1 MAKNAPGKH
10 FRTGLSLVQAVEQF
24 ADPVFTENWFIEQRW
39 PNGAECPVCNSKD
52 LQHRANRKP
61 QPFRCNGCRYDFSVK
76 TDTVMHSSKL
86 PLKAWGLALYT
97 LVTNLKGVSSM
108 KLHRDLGVTQK
119 TAWHLAHRIRTAWK
133 HDNEPFT
140 GPVEV
145 DETYIGGKERNKHA
159 NKKLRAGR
167 GIVGKVAVVGMKDRE
182 TGHIESQVVESTDAG
197 TLQSFVRQYTQRDA
211 MVYADGHGA
220 YRGLPR
226 RHEAV
231 RHSVSEFVR
240 GMAHTNG
247 MESHW
252 ASLKRGYE
260 GVYHHMSEKHLDRY
274 VVEFEGRHND
284 RPSDTINQMGLLVR
298 GAEGKRLR
306 YADLIGPKETRNPRM
321 L

>member
-24 ADPVFTENWFIEQRW
+24 ADPVFTENWFIGQRW

-140 GPVEV
+140 GPVE
-145 DETYIGGKERNKHA
+145 
-159 NKKLRAGR
+159 KKLRAGR

-211 MVYADGHGA
+211 MVYTDEHGA